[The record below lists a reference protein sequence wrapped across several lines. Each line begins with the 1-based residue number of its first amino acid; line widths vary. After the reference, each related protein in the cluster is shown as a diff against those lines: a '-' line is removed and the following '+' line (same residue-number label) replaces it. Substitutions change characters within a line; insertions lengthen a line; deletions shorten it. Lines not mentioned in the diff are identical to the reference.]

1 VIRVRRA
8 RSLRGLSVASLLAL
22 VVLVVTIGS
31 LLAAGAVALRA
42 GERSTDEVIRDRLE
56 SVRASRVSELAAY
69 LRRTQTQTAALATS
83 ATVAT
88 AVGRFTA
95 AYRELAADGQLTE
108 ADEEVLRSF
117 YADDFLPDLARVPG
131 SHLRLRTALPGTG
144 AAAYLQRF
152 YVADPPPG
160 EAGQA
165 VDDAGDGSEWSAVHA
180 ELHPALR
187 DIADQL
193 GYGDLYLIEPEQ
205 KAIVYSVRKAPDFA
219 TRLDLGPYSGSTLA
233 SVVTEVI
240 RDPDPGTVQVTDL
253 APYPP
258 TGDRPEAFFASPVR
272 SGEELVGV
280 LAVRVSADRIDRIM
294 TGGDD
299 WAGEGLGE
307 TGEAFVVGADRRT
320 RSVSRAFL
328 EDETAYFDAAQAA
341 GTIDDEQRRRIA
353 ATGTTALVQEI
364 PRGSIELGGDPV
376 GATSYL
382 GVEVLTTAE
391 TLGVAGLDWVV
402 VTEIARDELYAPRMD
417 YRRELMLG
425 VAVLVIAVTFFAV
438 VWAGRTM
445 RPVRVLSAAVR
456 RARGG
461 ADGAAIEVPSR
472 GPREFATLA
481 DRVTTMAHRLRDA
494 EERVRAAAAQR
505 LEMLRSLLPPQVARR
520 VELGD
525 QAVLDQAPAATV
537 AVLILSGL
545 GELARSSRAG
555 GHRELI
561 GRQVDALD
569 TLAAQHGLEPVKLT
583 GDAYFAACGL
593 SRPYLDHAVRA
604 LTFAVEARDVIRSVG
619 TDAPAG
625 LDLAAGVASGPVTV
639 GLAGASRL
647 LYDLW
652 GETVGTAHYLA
663 RTARPGQVLT
673 TGEVAAVR
681 LPGDLAATRVSESV
695 WEVGPP

>member
-8 RSLRGLSVASLLAL
+8 RSVPGLSVASLMAL
-22 VVLVVTIGS
+22 VVLVVAIGS
-31 LLAAGAVALRA
+31 LLATGAVALRA
-42 GERSTDEVIRDRLE
+42 GERSTDEVIRDRLG
-56 SVRASRVSELAAY
+56 SVRANRANELATY
-69 LRRTQTQTAALATS
+69 LRRTQTQTAALAAS
-83 ATVAT
+83 ATVTT

-95 AYRELAADGQLTE
+95 AYRELAADGRLTE
-108 ADEEVLRSF
+108 ADQETLRSF
-117 YADDFLPDLARVPG
+117 YADDFLPQLSRVPG
-131 SHLRLRTALPGTG
+131 SDLRLSAALPGAG

-180 ELHPALR
+180 ALHPALR

-193 GYGDLYLIEPEQ
+193 GYGDLYLVEPEE
-205 KAIVYSVRKAPDFA
+205 KAIVYSVHKAPDFA

-233 SVVTEVI
+233 AVVTEVI
-240 RDPDPGTVQVTDL
+240 RDPEPGTVRVTDL

-258 TGDRPEAFFASPVR
+258 AGYRPEAFFASPVR

-280 LAVRVSADRIDRIM
+280 LAVRVPVDRIDRIM
-294 TGGDD
+294 TGGGD

-320 RSVSRAFL
+320 RSVSRAFV
-328 EDETAYFDAAQAA
+328 ENEAAYLGAAQAA
-341 GTIDDEQRRRIA
+341 GNIDDEQRRRIV
-353 ATGTTALVQEI
+353 ATGTTALVQGI
-364 PRGSIELGGDPV
+364 PRGSLEPGDEPV

-382 GVEVLTTAE
+382 GAEVLSTAE

-402 VTEIARDELYAPRMD
+402 VTEITRDELFAPRAD
-417 YRRELMLG
+417 YRRRLMLG
-425 VAVLVIAVTFFAV
+425 VAVLVIAVTFVAV

-445 RPVRVLSAAVR
+445 RPVRVLSTAVR
-456 RARGG
+456 RRRGG
-461 ADGAAIEVPSR
+461 SGGAAVEVPARS
-472 GPREFATLA
+472 PREFATLA
-481 DRVTTMAHRLRDA
+481 GRVTTMATSLHDA
-494 EERVRAAAAQR
+494 EERVRVATAQR
-505 LEMLRSLLPPQVARR
+505 LEMLRSLLPPQVAHR
-520 VELGD
+520 VEIGD
-525 QAVLDQAPAATV
+525 RAVLEQAPAATV
-537 AVLILSGL
+537 AVLVLSGL
-545 GELARSSRAG
+545 GELARSSRSG

-619 TDAPAG
+619 ADAAAG

-681 LPGDLAATRVSESV
+681 LPADLVATPVSESV